1 MSVWVILFVRSK
13 PNAEMVNFVEDLVNI
28 IPEPFG
34 SKRLNSF
41 RGEEKSLQATDG
53 QIPNYD

>member
-28 IPEPFG
+28 IPEPF
-34 SKRLNSF
+34 
-41 RGEEKSLQATDG
+41 QAAK
-53 QIPNYD
+53 